1 MIKNGLIL
9 GGVVV
14 AVLVVILLFSYDII
28 KVDWVS
34 FMEIQP
40 SYKPMEDPLPPPPNS
55 IPVEGVA
62 YIPGMPAPANPV
74 PADPTSVSRGKELF
88 ALNCALCHG
97 QGGKGDGI
105 VGAALANKPAD
116 LTSPARRGL
125 RDGDI
130 FLTIS
135 QGIPD
140 GPDAWRMPPLNENLT
155 VRDRWDVVNFIRAVL
170 QKQP

>member
-1 MIKNGLIL
+1 MMKGLLIL
-9 GGVVV
+9 GGV
-14 AVLVVILLFSYDII
+14 AIAGLVVILLFSYDII

-55 IPVEGVA
+55 VPVEGLA
-62 YIPGMPAPANPV
+62 YTPGGPAPENPV
-74 PADPTSVSRGKELF
+74 PADSVSVSRGKELF
-88 ALNCALCHG
+88 ALNCAICHG
-97 QGGKGDGI
+97 QEGKGDGI

-116 LTSPARRGL
+116 LTSPAMRGL

-140 GPDAWRMPPLNENLT
+140 GTGWRMPPLNENLT
-155 VRDRWDVVNFIRAVL
+155 VRDRWDVVNFIRTVL
-170 QKQP
+170 QSQP

>member
-1 MIKNGLIL
+1 MIKRALIL
-9 GGVVV
+9 LGIVV
-14 AVLVVILLFSYDII
+14 AGLVVLYIFSMDII
-28 KVDWVS
+28 KIDWVS

-40 SYKPMEDPLPPPPNS
+40 SFKPMEDPLPPPPNS
-55 IPVEGVA
+55 VPIEGVA
-62 YIPGMPAPANPV
+62 YIPGGLAPDNPV
-74 PADPTSVSRGKELF
+74 AADATSISRGQELF
-88 ALNCALCHG
+88 AINCVICHG
-97 QGGKGDGI
+97 PQGKGDGI

-116 LTSPARRGL
+116 LTSPAIRGI

-140 GPDAWRMPPLNENLT
+140 QPPAWRMPPLNENLT
-155 VRDRWDVVNFIRAVL
+155 VRDRWDIVNFIREVL